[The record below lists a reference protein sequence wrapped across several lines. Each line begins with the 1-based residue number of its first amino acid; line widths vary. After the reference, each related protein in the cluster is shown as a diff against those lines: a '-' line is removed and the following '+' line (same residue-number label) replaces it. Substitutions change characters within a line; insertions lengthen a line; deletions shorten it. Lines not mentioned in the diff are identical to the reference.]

1 MIKKAELEAQ
11 LAAKT
16 AECIQ
21 LVEEA
26 KKEQKRLSDMYLQLI
41 DESKETEARLSN
53 NAEFVCHPNN
63 FLWHRDADASV
74 SAYVVKGDNADL
86 NDAPK
91 KELICRIPIPD
102 TYDNDLVPNHSDRVD
117 AVFKAV
123 VEAMRDWP
131 EDRVLVEK
139 TFQEWAG

>member
-21 LVEEA
+21 LAEEA
-26 KKEQKRLSDMYLQLI
+26 KKEQARLSDMYLQLI

>member
-1 MIKKAELEAQ
+1 M
-11 LAAKT
+11 
-16 AECIQ
+16 
-21 LVEEA
+21 
-26 KKEQKRLSDMYLQLI
+26 
-41 DESKETEARLSN
+41 
-53 NAEFVCHPNN
+53 
-63 FLWHRDADASV
+63 

>member
-16 AECIQ
+16 AECVQ
-21 LVEEA
+21 VAEEA
-26 KKEQKRLSDMYLQLI
+26 KKELSRLSDMYFQLI

-74 SAYVVKGDNADL
+74 SAYVIKGDNADL

-102 TYDNDLVPNHSDRVD
+102 TYDNALVPKHADRVE

-139 TFQEWAG
+139 TFQEWSS